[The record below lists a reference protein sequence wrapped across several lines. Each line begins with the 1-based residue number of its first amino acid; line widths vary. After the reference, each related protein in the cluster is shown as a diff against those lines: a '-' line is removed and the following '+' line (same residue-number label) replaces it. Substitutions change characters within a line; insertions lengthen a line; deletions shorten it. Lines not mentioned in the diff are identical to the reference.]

1 MQVFRLVG
9 LGGCWLGLLVLS
21 APVRA
26 DVTIRINNVDA
37 AEVGFND
44 PTPVRPVGGNPGR
57 TLGEQRLNVLQSAAE
72 LWGGLLEGDV
82 DIVIQA
88 TFQPLP
94 CSPTTAVLG
103 GPVRSACLP
112 TFRRQLSTRIRGIP
126 RRWPTSWRVLICT
139 PDELLRSY

>member
-1 MQVFRLVG
+1 MRAARPVG
-9 LGGCWLGLLVLS
+9 LGVCWLGLLVLI

-37 AEVGFND
+37 AEVGLND
-44 PTPVRPVGGNPGR
+44 PTPVSPVGGNPGR
-57 TLGEQRLNVLQSAAE
+57 TLGEQRLNVLRSAAE

-103 GPVRSACLP
+103 AAGP
-112 TFRRQLSTRIRGIP
+112 IRVVANFPATIH
-126 RRWPTSWRVLICT
+126 
-139 PDELLRSY
+139 